1 MNLWLVAPVKPLG
14 QGKRRLAPVLTPAAR
29 AALVQRLLDHVLTT
43 ARASPLLAGMIVVSR
58 DPTVLQLAADLGA
71 HALVERGAGLN
82 HSLDQARAAA
92 LGFGATG
99 LLVLPADLPLLSP
112 ADLDTLCDLAL
123 AGAQVVIAPSRDG
136 GTNGLLLTPPDCIP
150 FAFGRH
156 SAARHR
162 RLARAAGLTC
172 AVYHSDTL
180 AVDIDRPEDLV
191 AVGQTT

>member
-14 QGKRRLAPVLTPAAR
+14 QGKRRLASVLTPADR
-29 AALVQRLLDHVLTT
+29 AALVRRLLDHVLIT

-58 DPTVLQLAADLGA
+58 DPVVLQLAAGLGA
-71 HALVERGAGLN
+71 RGVVEHGAGLN
-82 HSLDQARAAA
+82 RSLDQARTAA
-92 LGFGATG
+92 LGLGATG

-136 GTNGLLLTPPDCIP
+136 GTNGLLLTPPDCIR

-156 SAARHR
+156 SATRHR
-162 RLARAAGLTC
+162 RLARGAGLTC

-191 AVGQTT
+191 VVEQTT